1 MQIQSYIIKEDKR
14 KAHLHAQ
21 SISVFIAIC
30 TPTQNKVEEKKIPVN
45 NGSKESDG
53 KTVNTSVHIKQ
64 SPHKPEDT
72 QTKIEVPK
80 AKSINQ
86 SLKVS
91 SDNVAAAT
99 LTSTT
104 YKPETK
110 IVTTPK
116 TTKRK
121 SRELKDL
128 KAASAVV
135 TDGAS
140 KPKRNRIQTQPY
152 QSPLPEIAL
161 LVKNLNKT
169 PGSKAADD
177 KLIVFYK

>member
-1 MQIQSYIIKEDKR
+1 MRVNIKLCSLDV
-14 KAHLHAQ
+14 L
-21 SISVFIAIC
+21 IAIC
-30 TPTQNKVEEKKIPVN
+30 TSTQNKVEEKKIPVN

-53 KTVNTSVHIKQ
+53 KSVNASVHIKQ

-72 QTKIEVPK
+72 PAKNEVTKVKPT
-80 AKSINQ
+80 NQ
-86 SLKVS
+86 SSKIS
-91 SDNVAAAT
+91 SDNAAT
-99 LTSTT
+99 LTST
-104 YKPETK
+104 YKPDAK
-110 IVTTPK
+110 VTTSSK

-128 KAASAVV
+128 KVASAVV

-169 PGSKAADD
+169 PGNKAADD
-177 KLIVFYK
+177 KLIMFYK